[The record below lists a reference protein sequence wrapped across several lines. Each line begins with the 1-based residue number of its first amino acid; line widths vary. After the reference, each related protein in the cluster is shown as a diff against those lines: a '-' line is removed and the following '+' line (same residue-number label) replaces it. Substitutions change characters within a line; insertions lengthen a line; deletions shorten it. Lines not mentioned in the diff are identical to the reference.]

1 MGDPTGLRGSRACRP
16 AHLADALVRVSA
28 VCFPTV
34 FSRAPLSEG
43 AGRQPRD
50 RLSAGAVGDRHPGE
64 G

>member
-1 MGDPTGLRGSRACRP
+1 MTKTGLRGSRACRP

-28 VCFPTV
+28 LCFPTV
-34 FSRAPLSEG
+34 LLPVPVPRGSG
-43 AGRQPRD
+43 AKPRD